1 MRVLG
6 GVWKEVSTSPA
17 VKSWNAFFRSSGDF
31 IPTSKRAGQVTRRCA
46 PDVYQ
51 LHTRVDSYDVT
62 GRIMATVPHVCFS
75 YHTATQGSKQ
85 TDPPNQ
91 IFWNGQ
97 QVPMPPSQLGNLLF
111 LICADCL
118 ATVCPILL
126 ALRAFRLRHFKLL
139 SPART
144 GVDA

>member
-6 GVWKEVSTSPA
+6 GVWKEVSTSP
-17 VKSWNAFFRSSGDF
+17 VVQSWNAFFRSSGDF
-31 IPTSKRAGQVTRRCA
+31 IPTVPRRCA
-46 PDVYQ
+46 PAVYQ
-51 LHTRVDSYDVT
+51 LHTRGTYVDSYDVT

-97 QVPMPPSQLGNLLF
+97 QVPMPSSQLGNLLF

-126 ALRAFRLRHFKLL
+126 ALQAFRLRHFKLL